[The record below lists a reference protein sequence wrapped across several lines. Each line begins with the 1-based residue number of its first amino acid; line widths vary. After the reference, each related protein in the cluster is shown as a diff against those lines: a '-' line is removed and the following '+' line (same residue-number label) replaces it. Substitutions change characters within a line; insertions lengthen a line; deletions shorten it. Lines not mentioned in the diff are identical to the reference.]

1 MTLPAGAATA
11 VGLDRTLQFG
21 DHSYP
26 YALRCGSRAW
36 DDLAA
41 RAAALDADRFFVV
54 AAEGLPAEVER
65 LVTGCFSASAP
76 VTVLRV
82 PGGENSK
89 NLLTVSRL
97 AAQAAGTGITR
108 RSVFAGVGGGQ
119 AGNIAGYIAGNVLR
133 GDTRLVHVPTT
144 ALAVWD
150 STPSLKQAVN
160 LELGDGEEGIPAKN
174 LVGCFKKPEFVW
186 ANLDVLGY
194 LPAEEIRSG
203 IGEAVKNV
211 VAICPD
217 QAGELTEILR
227 PLADYLPEE
236 LCRIAALCVDAKQQV
251 MRHDPE
257 EKGPALAC
265 EYGHTCGHLFEA
277 RLGIPHGLA
286 IGVGGLVAGRAAR
299 LLGIAGDDVEGAH
312 EELLR
317 AAGAPVTVPPLP
329 DGHVREVVYRDNKRG
344 YLPPRRGHV
353 DMVLLERPGTLHQP
367 AGARRRDGQP
377 VPLTQVPEAVVL
389 EAIRSRAMEAA

>member
-1 MTLPAGAATA
+1 MTRPAGAATA

-21 DHSYP
+21 DHTYP
-26 YALRCGSRAW
+26 YALRCGAAAW

-41 RAAALDADRFFVV
+41 RAAALAADRFVV
-54 AAEGLPAEVER
+54 VLPAGLPAEVER
-65 LVTGCFSASAP
+65 PVTAAFGESAP

-82 PGGENSK
+82 PDGERSK
-89 NLLTVSRL
+89 NLHTVNDL
-97 AAQAAGTGITR
+97 AAQAFGAGLTR
-108 RSVFAGVGGGQ
+108 QSVVVGAGGGKDE
-119 AGNIAGYIAGNVLR
+119 NIAGFLAATILR
-133 GDTRLVHVPTT
+133 GDIRLVHVPTT

-160 LELGDGEEGIPAKN
+160 LVLGEDGYPGKN

-186 ANLDVLGY
+186 ANLDVLQF
-194 LPAEEIRSG
+194 LPAEEIRSAT
-203 IGEAVKNV
+203 GEAVKNV
-211 VAICPD
+211 IAICPD
-217 QAGELTEILR
+217 QAEDLAGILR

-299 LLGIAGDDVEGAH
+299 LLGIAGDEVETAH

-329 DGHVREVVYRDNKRG
+329 DRQVREVLYRDNKRG
-344 YLPPRRGHV
+344 YLPPRPGHV
-353 DMVLLERPGTLHQP
+353 DMVLLEGPGALHQP

-377 VPLTQVPEAVVL
+377 VPVTQVPEAVVL
-389 EAIRSRAMEAA
+389 EAIRSRTREAAA